1 MQDLNGLKPERLDA
15 VEDPLAGA
23 EQDRRDVQRELVD
36 DPGNEGLAHSRG
48 AARDVYAAL
57 PGRLARLCV
66 SGVEAAGDEVEG
78 RPAFHLDRLVSV
90 MGEHKH
96 RRVVR
101 RLGTPPAAPVLIP
114 LAADRPEHVPPH
126 DVRAA
131 RAHEPV
137 GRRRVGVVGA
147 LVAEMPGME
156 LAPTLTEWTI
166 AALVGPSDE
175 TVERDRHVA
184 GGVRHRTPLGVSLR
198 LASGDSTPG
207 TAAQPPYCEAAWAGD
222 AWVSREGAAS
232 SIPLGT
238 VAHRFGTRI
247 CARAPLWKRSSSTT
261 SSFRC
266 SSSSAN
272 GLRPVPIA
280 IGTVVSWYS
289 SMRPRRV
296 IDLAKSGPPWTRTVP
311 SSSRAFSSA
320 ISAPRSPPKIS
331 AGPHSAFS
339 RV

>member
-23 EQDRRDVQRELVD
+23 EQDRRDVQRELVEP
-36 DPGNEGLAHSRG
+36 PGNEGLAHSRG

-66 SGVEAAGDEVEG
+66 SGFEAAGDEVEG

-101 RLGTPPAAPVLIP
+101 RLGTPPAAPVFIP

-147 LVAEMPGME
+147 LVAEMPAME
-156 LAPTLTEWTI
+156 LAPTLTEWI
-166 AALVGPSDE
+166 LAALVGPSDE

-184 GGVRHRTPLGVSLR
+184 GGVRHRRPLGGSLR
-198 LASGDSTPG
+198 FASYPATGRWRYRFPSRLACESPG
-207 TAAQPPYCEAAWAGD
+207 LTVRCRAREQARRLARPFERARLSVVVGLLLGGQGHYAPP
-222 AWVSREGAAS
+222 VGAS
-232 SIPLGT
+232 Q
-238 VAHRFGTRI
+238 
-247 CARAPLWKRSSSTT
+247 
-261 SSFRC
+261 
-266 SSSSAN
+266 
-272 GLRPVPIA
+272 
-280 IGTVVSWYS
+280 
-289 SMRPRRV
+289 
-296 IDLAKSGPPWTRTVP
+296 
-311 SSSRAFSSA
+311 
-320 ISAPRSPPKIS
+320 
-331 AGPHSAFS
+331 
-339 RV
+339 